1 MDEKLFVSEFGIMI
15 KADIPVLQIYTYE
28 WERLQGI
35 CIQIAKKEGKKFFIW
50 SSIQG
55 KKEWN
60 FETEEFSI
68 PDENVDPGVI
78 LDWFKSPEQK
88 NLILL
93 LEDYHPYLEDSFIL
107 RRIRECVRV
116 SPKNHKT
123 LIIQTLSFST
133 VKDLEKEIP
142 ILELPLPDKN
152 VLEKIF
158 KASIEDLDFDYK
170 PRDMSREF
178 DEIVNASI
186 GLSSSEAE
194 WTYRKIVAEKRRILA
209 TEIGEI
215 VAAKE
220 TIIKKSGILEY
231 FHPETSLNSIGGLEN
246 LKDWLRNRGKAFSQD
261 AKKYGLPAP
270 KGVLLLGIPGCG
282 KSLTA
287 KTIAN
292 EWGFP
297 LLKFDLGRVF
307 AGVVGESESN
317 IRKALS
323 LAETISPSILWIDEI
338 EKGLSGLGSNGDSG
352 TSSRVFG
359 TLLTWMQEKKSE
371 VFVIATAND
380 IEKLPAELLRKGRFD
395 EIFFVDLPTESERE
409 AIFQIHIEK
418 KGRQCSD
425 FKLKD
430 LASKTIG
437 FSGAEIE
444 EAVNEALFIAYNE
457 NREPQQEDIE
467 QAIEGTWPLSRTMQE
482 SITKLRQ
489 WAKARAK
496 LASEPNTEKI
506 EADTKVPKLIQE
518 RRNIFA

>member
-1 MDEKLFVSEFGIMI
+1 M
-15 KADIPVLQIYTYE
+15 
-28 WERLQGI
+28 
-35 CIQIAKKEGKKFFIW
+35 
-50 SSIQG
+50 
-55 KKEWN
+55 
-60 FETEEFSI
+60 
-68 PDENVDPGVI
+68 
-78 LDWFKSPEQK
+78 
-88 NLILL
+88 
-93 LEDYHPYLEDSFIL
+93 
-107 RRIRECVRV
+107 
-116 SPKNHKT
+116 
-123 LIIQTLSFST
+123 
-133 VKDLEKEIP
+133 
-142 ILELPLPDKN
+142 
-152 VLEKIF
+152 
-158 KASIEDLDFDYK
+158 
-170 PRDMSREF
+170 
-178 DEIVNASI
+178 
-186 GLSSSEAE
+186 
-194 WTYRKIVAEKRRILA
+194 
-209 TEIGEI
+209 
-215 VAAKE
+215 
-220 TIIKKSGILEY
+220 
-231 FHPETSLNSIGGLEN
+231 
-246 LKDWLRNRGKAFSQD
+246 
-261 AKKYGLPAP
+261 
-270 KGVLLLGIPGCG
+270 
-282 KSLTA
+282 TA

-506 EADTKVPKLIQE
+506 ETDTKVPKLIQE